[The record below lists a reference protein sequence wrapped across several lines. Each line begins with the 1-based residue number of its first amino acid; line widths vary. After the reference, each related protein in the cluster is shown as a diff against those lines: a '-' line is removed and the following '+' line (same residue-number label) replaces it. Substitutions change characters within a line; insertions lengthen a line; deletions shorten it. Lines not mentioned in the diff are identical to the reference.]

1 MSGVGEKIWLVVD
14 DDPESVSLRFEVA
27 SDPESG
33 ENINESGE
41 AMDRASD
48 IGETVKDRYE
58 RQENSSDIIKD
69 AKTRE
74 K

>member
-33 ENINESGE
+33 E

-58 RQENSSDIIKD
+58 RQENSYEIIKD
-69 AKTRE
+69 AKNT
-74 K
+74 